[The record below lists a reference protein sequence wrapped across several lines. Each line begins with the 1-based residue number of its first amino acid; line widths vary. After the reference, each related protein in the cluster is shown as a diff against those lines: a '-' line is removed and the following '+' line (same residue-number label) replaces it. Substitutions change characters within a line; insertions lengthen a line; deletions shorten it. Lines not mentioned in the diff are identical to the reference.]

1 MEKLKTFQM
10 YRPISTETISAIA
23 IIVIYACVISY
34 ELGAAQQKIVNP

>member
-10 YRPISTETISAIA
+10 YHPISTKTITAIA

-34 ELGAAQQKIVNP
+34 ELGAAKKKIN